1 MKLKLVQIK
10 CPHIT
15 TNTTQHISKR
25 EPTNHNKHKKK
36 KKKFHRGYGFGLD
49 WREGERE
56 GESLRSWVQCRS
68 KKIERV
74 VATTA
79 GSGGNENVEKT
90 T

>member
-15 TNTTQHISKR
+15 TNTTQQRSKR
-25 EPTNHNKHKKK
+25 EPTNHK
-36 KKKFHRGYGFGLD
+36 KKKFHHGYGFGLNR
-49 WREGERE
+49 REGER

-68 KKIERV
+68 EKIERV